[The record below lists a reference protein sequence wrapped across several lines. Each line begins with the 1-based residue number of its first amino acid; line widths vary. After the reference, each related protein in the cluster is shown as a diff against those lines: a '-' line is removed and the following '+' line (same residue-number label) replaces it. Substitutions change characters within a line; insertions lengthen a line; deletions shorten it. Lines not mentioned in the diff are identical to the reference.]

1 MAPAEVREYE
11 SIEEG
16 AGGIR
21 EGASP
26 AIPTAFCWRRGKGAC
41 STVNLSSDD
50 ALDVLQISCRSR
62 ARSRQGFARRWAKA
76 HPTRLAPIEEAIRF
90 THFGSAKKVASA
102 SGT

>member
-1 MAPAEVREYE
+1 MTPLRCMNMKALKR
-11 SIEEG
+11 G

-41 STVNLSSDD
+41 GTVNLSSDD

-62 ARSRQGFARRWAKA
+62 ARSRQGFERGWPKA
-76 HPTRLAPIEEAIRF
+76 HPTRPPIEEAIRF
-90 THFGSAKKVASA
+90 THFGSAKKVDSA